1 MAGDIPKMTRL
12 MKLVAML
19 RKNSYP
25 NHRKLERAL
34 KLLDTTCMYS
44 ISQKTI
50 QRDVQYLRD
59 IYGAPIAFDNG
70 KRGYYL
76 TDQNWKFEVPQ
87 LDEDEMRAVTLGA
100 RLAETIMPEPVAS
113 EIQSAAETL
122 LCDNPSGMDANAAL
136 IALVGS
142 AIPALVS
149 MSWSQGSQPTPATA
163 FMQASSTLSTNNRSP
178 CTIITSRQ

>member
-25 NHRKLERAL
+25 NHRKLQKELNAL
-34 KLLDTTCMYS
+34 DLTGTYS
-44 ISQKTI
+44 ISQKTV
-50 QRDVQYLRD
+50 QRDVQYLKD

-70 KRGYYL
+70 MRGYYL
-76 TDQNWKFEVPQ
+76 TDKNWKFEIPQ
-87 LDEDEMRAVTLGA
+87 LEGDEMRAVTLGA

-122 LCDNPSGMDANAAL
+122 LCENSSGLDANAAL
-136 IALVGS
+136 IALV
-142 AIPALVS
+142 A
-149 MSWSQGSQPTPATA
+149 QGAVLREVGRQIGNAAVDNPRAER
-163 FMQASSTLSTNNRSP
+163 RS
-178 CTIITSRQ
+178 RHKV

>member
-34 KLLDTTCMYS
+34 KNLDLTNTYS

-70 KRGYYL
+70 MRGYYL
-76 TDQNWKFEVPQ
+76 TAPASRKFF
-87 LDEDEMRAVTLGA
+87 LF
-100 RLAETIMPEPVAS
+100 
-113 EIQSAAETL
+113 
-122 LCDNPSGMDANAAL
+122 
-136 IALVGS
+136 
-142 AIPALVS
+142 
-149 MSWSQGSQPTPATA
+149 MS
-163 FMQASSTLSTNNRSP
+163 
-178 CTIITSRQ
+178 